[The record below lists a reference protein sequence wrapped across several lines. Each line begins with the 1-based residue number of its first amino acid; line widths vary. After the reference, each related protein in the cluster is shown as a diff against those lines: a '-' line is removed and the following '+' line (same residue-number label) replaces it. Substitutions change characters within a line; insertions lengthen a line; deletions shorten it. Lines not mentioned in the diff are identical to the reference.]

1 MNPVLPGDFPAC
13 CLRGQAS
20 RNRHDPVLTK
30 EHENIT
36 LPFSPSPLPVPLA
49 RQTGQGRGILNV
61 VFSVGLL
68 TNMVEFIEVFMF
80 SFEKKAVKRITEKLK
95 KLLGD
100 NLLTILVFGS
110 RVRGDFSAESDFDI
124 LVVVKKR
131 TFGVIDAVNEV
142 LSEEESKTGIPF
154 SVVVKGM
161 ESFER
166 ERQYNTSFYR
176 NIKREGIVLH
186 GSAQR

>member
-1 MNPVLPGDFPAC
+1 
-13 CLRGQAS
+13 
-20 RNRHDPVLTK
+20 
-30 EHENIT
+30 
-36 LPFSPSPLPVPLA
+36 
-49 RQTGQGRGILNV
+49 
-61 VFSVGLL
+61 
-68 TNMVEFIEVFMF
+68 MVKFFMF
-80 SFEKKAVKRITEKLK
+80 SFEKKAVKRATEKLK

-100 NLLTILVFGS
+100 NLLTVLVFGS

-131 TFGVIDAVNEV
+131 TFGIIDTINEV
-142 LSEEESKTGIPF
+142 LSEEENKTGIPF

-166 ERQYNTSFYR
+166 ERRHNTSFYR